1 MAKSYIHQNSS
12 FPFWVKNGL
21 VVSRTLL
28 RAAGWWQR
36 QNSLSAQA
44 HSAVNCLLCRTGWAS
59 QDQSSR
65 AQSTST
71 AVTAFH
77 PWCYH
82 LHWPKASDPH
92 CFHSHF
98 IQWEHLWLLCYP
110 PQKKKKR
117 VSTKLLGC
125 EASWD
130 HYPAVLC
137 RSRWP
142 MLILAGRYLPAP
154 EEGLHSVGVWDMT
167 PLRDTSSSKVSY
179 RRLGARAFYNHR
191 ITKVRKDLIQ
201 VQQSTYHQY
210 FPTKTCP
217 LVQYVP

>member
-110 PQKKKKR
+110 PQKKKKTCFHKAPGMW
-117 VSTKLLGC
+117 SKLRSLPSSAVQKQMAHADSGWQVPSC
-125 EASWD
+125 TRGGAALSWGMGYD
-130 HYPAVLC
+130 
-137 RSRWP
+137 SS
-142 MLILAGRYLPAP
+142 
-154 EEGLHSVGVWDMT
+154 EGH
-167 PLRDTSSSKVSY
+167 
-179 RRLGARAFYNHR
+179 
-191 ITKVRKDLIQ
+191 Q
-201 VQQSTYHQY
+201 QQQSQLQETWCKGILQS
-210 FPTKTCP
+210 
-217 LVQYVP
+217 